1 MADARLYLDAMMR
14 QPAQTAKQTTCPAP
28 NSEAHVGSKW
38 LCSSG
43 ALHAVRCVFDS
54 GRDVAL
60 TEFASAA
67 SANQWAPT
75 WGGVGPHRRPCTY
88 PSTIMENFVNMGRQF
103 LKNQQENGNANN
115 SGGFDIQNIVSNA
128 MGHNEQ
134 QDQNDQSQLFSQVT
148 SFLQQKQNQGQIND
162 QVNEGDLM
170 SSFKKVMQGGGGGSS
185 QEVGQAAA
193 VGAFQQIFGQGG
205 QQANG
210 GTDVLIS
217 KAITLVQK
225 HGGDS
230 EAMNHAS
237 ETVMKLIMKHKLQ
250 SMLGGGGGGG
260 NLSGLMSLL
269 S

>member
-1 MADARLYLDAMMR
+1 
-14 QPAQTAKQTTCPAP
+14 
-28 NSEAHVGSKW
+28 
-38 LCSSG
+38 
-43 ALHAVRCVFDS
+43 
-54 GRDVAL
+54 
-60 TEFASAA
+60 
-67 SANQWAPT
+67 
-75 WGGVGPHRRPCTY
+75 
-88 PSTIMENFVNMGRQF
+88 MENFVNMGRQF
-103 LKNQQENGNANN
+103 LQNQQGNGEANN
-115 SGGFDIQNIVSNA
+115 GGGFDIQNMVSNA

-134 QDQNDQSQLFSQVT
+134 QNQNGQSQLFSQVT

-162 QVNEGDLM
+162 QVNESDLM

-193 VGAFQQIFGQGG
+193 VGAFQQMFGQGG

-210 GTDVLIS
+210 GSTDMLIS
-217 KAITLVQK
+217 KAISLVQK

-237 ETVMKLIMKHKLQ
+237 ETVMKLVMKHKLQ
-250 SMLGGGGGGG
+250 SMLGGG